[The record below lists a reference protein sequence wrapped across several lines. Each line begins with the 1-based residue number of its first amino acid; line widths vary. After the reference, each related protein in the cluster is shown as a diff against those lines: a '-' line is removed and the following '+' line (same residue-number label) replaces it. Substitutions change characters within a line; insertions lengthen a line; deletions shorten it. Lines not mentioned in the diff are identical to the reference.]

1 MRGAAPPFR
10 YRLVAALF
18 LVLLWA
24 ACSDQ
29 PSGPAAPD
37 VLDGPTAAVLVVGSL
52 LGARD
57 GALTLTAYL
66 IVGGIGVPV
75 FAGGGSG
82 WAHFVGPTAG
92 YLLGFVAAAAAAGRL
107 AERGLLRRFGPAI
120 AVMICGHALILALGW
135 LRLAWMLGATPA
147 FWQGVAPFVMG
158 GMLKS
163 LIAAVTVMVIWA
175 YPDSV
180 DR

>member
-1 MRGAAPPFR
+1 MTVGVVVVALSARATATIPGA
-10 YRLVAALF
+10 
-18 LVLLWA
+18 
-24 ACSDQ
+24 
-29 PSGPAAPD
+29 D
-37 VLDGPTAAVLVVGSL
+37 VPQSAQSLAVLVVGSL

-82 WAHFVGPTAG
+82 WAHFLGPTAG

-107 AERGLLRRFGPAI
+107 ADRGLLRRFGPAI

-163 LIAAVTVMVIWA
+163 LVAAVMVVVIA
-175 YPDSV
+175 GFAEAESAKSLN
-180 DR
+180 RKQHG